1 MGALE
6 QKLQSMLS
14 EYDDLQQKY
23 TSLSIAYDALVSEKG
38 RQKNRDGGSYI
49 SMLSEG
55 WDFTDAGCL
64 EKDRARQMEEERS
77 RALSGSS
84 FRYR

>member
-23 TSLSIAYDALVSEKG
+23 ISLSIAYDALVNEKKP
-38 RQKNRDGGSYI
+38 QENRDGSYEM
-49 SMLSEG
+49 SMLSDG
-55 WDFTDAGCL
+55 GHFMDAGCL
-64 EKDRARQMEEERS
+64 EKEKYKEMEEERS
-77 RALSGSS
+77 RFLSGS
-84 FRYR
+84 FRYC